1 MPCSS
6 ESSLSEVK
14 SHHSACSVAAELLD
28 PREAA
33 EHSSTACSVQARAE
47 LPKADTLV
55 RVMVTSNCSKPLD
68 LELQVMSALLCH
80 SILSLMCYVRCPGRT
95 MVPEASLASP
105 PPPKL
110 EKCCRIMCSVVTH
123 LQLTDESWPFAV
135 PASAASRLH
144 LKSMVLFECIGA
156 NFASMHCAGCP
167 KGC

>member
-1 MPCSS
+1 MPCSF
-6 ESSLSEVK
+6 ESSLSEVM

-68 LELQVMSALLCH
+68 LELQVMSALLCY

-110 EKCCRIMCSVVTH
+110 EGSCQIMCNVVTH

-135 PASAASRLH
+135 SASAASRLH
-144 LKSMVLFECIGA
+144 LVLCECIGA
-156 NFASMHCAGCP
+156 SFASMHCVGCP